1 MTSPIKRNI
10 KVPGA
15 IFDYRPL
22 TCMMTSD
29 VKLNNYS
36 MPYRGNSQ
44 FYRPRSCGRPDPL
57 SPSSL
62 RPWSIVNRVVLSTW
76 GDSFACCPQMHEIV
90 VYYRTYGHAVRVIHL
105 SLLNIRT
112 PYTVKIP
119 LLHTAHDKKFDF

>member
-1 MTSPIKRNI
+1 
-10 KVPGA
+10 
-15 IFDYRPL
+15 
-22 TCMMTSD
+22 
-29 VKLNNYS
+29 

-62 RPWSIVNRVVLSTW
+62 RPWGILNRVVLSAW

-90 VYYRTYGHAVRVIHL
+90 ENYRTYGHAVSVIHL
-105 SLLNIRT
+105 SVLNIRT

-119 LLHTAHDKKFDF
+119 LPHTAHDKTDKNCVFH